1 MPPSW
6 GTSVGAMLEM
16 RLIAGSFTFTN
27 MRSVVLVPSST
38 WRCPWRSGDVGK
50 IRYLVSQCSLCSVCR
65 AEMASKESLGRVR
78 HFDLISQQVSVISSL
93 WLSFLLRYKGFLKY
107 VQVHIQVLDFVE
119 SATDQLEAY
128 RSHSRRIIGFSI
140 SFSTSLL

>member
-38 WRCPWRSGDVGK
+38 WRSGDVGK
-50 IRYLVSQCSLCSVCR
+50 ICYLVSQCSLCSVCR

-119 SATDQLEAY
+119 SATDQLEAC
-128 RSHSRRIIGFSI
+128 RSHSCRIIGFSI
-140 SFSTSLL
+140 SFSTSSL